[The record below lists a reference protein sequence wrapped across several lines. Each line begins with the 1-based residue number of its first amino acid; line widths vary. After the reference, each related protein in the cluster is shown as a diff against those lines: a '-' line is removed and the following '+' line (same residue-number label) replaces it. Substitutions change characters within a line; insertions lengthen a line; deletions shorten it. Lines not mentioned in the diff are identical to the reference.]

1 MTTVRLRQ
9 LKTQPRRRGS
19 FYAASLL
26 VVALAGTLS
35 CGGDGSTAPTPP
47 PPPPPPPPPAPP
59 TAVGSIPD
67 QALEEGESVT
77 IDASTYFRDPNGDAL
92 SYAAESSSGNVA
104 EVATA
109 GANVTVTATG
119 PGTATATVTASDPGG
134 LSANQSFGVVVS
146 GSVEDDFDSPA
157 SLNDWESENAEV
169 TVADGVLNLT
179 NRTEGRLGIAERRE
193 MPAVNEWTIQARMGR
208 TTRRASP
215 GVVSLTGHG
224 RFTAVRL
231 VLRTLDDE
239 DRDRARDETSAAAS
253 RNYEFAVFDGAA
265 GEWLLVTNLSGA
277 SESVLEDPGEFT
289 DLALGHESGDFVAYA
304 GEAGAAE
311 ELFRFDLVT
320 SEVDGV
326 NLGEIVS
333 DVTGLWL
340 VNQGLPG
347 LTAQHDRV
355 NITGTGSDATA
366 PDGAVIADAP
376 DAATRN
382 VTVAGPDG
390 DRAAL
395 EALYRATDGPNWV
408 DNTNWLSDA
417 PLGDWYGVTV
427 NAGGRVTRVE
437 LASRWDPDAGGW
449 VPHGLSGPI
458 PPEFGNLDELTY
470 LRLRGNNLS
479 GTIPEEILRLINLDT
494 LSLGDNN
501 LSGPIPPA
509 LGNLTALESLS
520 LAANELTGP
529 IPPQLGNL
537 PHLEMLTLA
546 WNNLSGPIPPEL
558 GRLTTLRERL
568 DLNHNALSGP
578 IPPELGQLATVQH
591 LSLRDNDLTGPIP
604 PALGNLTSLRWLF
617 LSNNSLTDPIPP
629 EFGGLAALEW
639 LYLDGNGLTDRIPSE
654 LGNLASLSNLR
665 LSHNDFSG
673 ELPESFL
680 GLSLNSFW
688 WNDNAEL
695 CAPDTGVFQTWFD
708 AIEDHVPGPFCSDAG
723 TDRAV
728 LVALYDATDGPNWV
742 DNRNW
747 LSDAPLGDWYG
758 VTVND
763 EGRVTRLELGGG
775 WDSDAEEW
783 VRHGLA
789 GPIPPEIGKLARLE
803 QLELVLN
810 ELTGSI
816 PSEIGDLASLEYLRL
831 GANALTGS
839 IPPELGDLASL
850 GYLNLHANGLTGPI
864 PPELGRLS
872 NLRTLHLGSND
883 LTGSIPP
890 ELGSIQGLELLALG
904 GNDLTGDIPAEISN
918 SHNLEA
924 LGLSQ
929 NDLTGEIPPGLG
941 SLPSL
946 RVLLLA
952 ENNLT
957 GTIPPEFGNLASLEV
972 LRLGTNDLTG
982 TIPRELGQLSRL
994 TELRLSENSLSGSIP
1009 PELGDLASLA
1019 RLGLAANDFSGQ
1031 LPASFLG
1038 LSLDLFWW
1046 QGNAGLCAPDT
1057 EAFRAWLAGI
1067 GEHQPGPFCSGGGGT
1082 P

>member
-1 MTTVRLRQ
+1 MTTARMRQ
-9 LKTQPRRRGS
+9 PKTQPRRRGGL
-19 FYAASLL
+19 YAASLL
-26 VVALAGTLS
+26 VALLAGTLS

-104 EVATA
+104 EVTTA

-157 SLNDWESENAEV
+157 SLNDWEGENAEV
-169 TVADGVLNLT
+169 TVADGVLNVT

-277 SESVLEDPGEFT
+277 SESVLEEPGEFT
-289 DLALGHESGDFVAYA
+289 DLALGHENGDFVAYA
-304 GEAGAAE
+304 GEAGAVE
-311 ELFRFDLVT
+311 ELFRYDMAT
-320 SEVDGV
+320 SKVDGV
-326 NLGEIVS
+326 GLGEIVS

-355 NITGTGSDATA
+355 NVTGTGSDATP
-366 PDGAVIADAP
+366 PDAAGIAAAP

-382 VTVAGPDG
+382 VTFTGP

-408 DNTNWLSDA
+408 NSDNWLTDA

-427 NAGGRVTRVE
+427 NARGRVTR
-437 LASRWDPDAGGW
+437 
-449 VPHGLSGPI
+449 I
-458 PPEFGNLDELTY
+458 
-470 LRLRGNNLS
+470 
-479 GTIPEEILRLINLDT
+479 
-494 LSLGDNN
+494 
-501 LSGPIPPA
+501 
-509 LGNLTALESLS
+509 
-520 LAANELTGP
+520 
-529 IPPQLGNL
+529 
-537 PHLEMLTLA
+537 
-546 WNNLSGPIPPEL
+546 
-558 GRLTTLRERL
+558 
-568 DLNHNALSGP
+568 
-578 IPPELGQLATVQH
+578 
-591 LSLRDNDLTGPIP
+591 
-604 PALGNLTSLRWLF
+604 
-617 LSNNSLTDPIPP
+617 
-629 EFGGLAALEW
+629 
-639 LYLDGNGLTDRIPSE
+639 
-654 LGNLASLSNLR
+654 
-665 LSHNDFSG
+665 
-673 ELPESFL
+673 
-680 GLSLNSFW
+680 
-688 WNDNAEL
+688 
-695 CAPDTGVFQTWFD
+695 
-708 AIEDHVPGPFCSDAG
+708 
-723 TDRAV
+723 
-728 LVALYDATDGPNWV
+728 
-742 DNRNW
+742 
-747 LSDAPLGDWYG
+747 
-758 VTVND
+758 
-763 EGRVTRLELGGG
+763 ELGGW
-775 WDSDAEEW
+775 WDSDAGEW

-789 GPIPPEIGKLARLE
+789 GPIPPEIGKLARLQ

-810 ELTGSI
+810 ELTGPI
-816 PSEIGDLASLEYLRL
+816 PPEIGDLASLEYLRL
-831 GANALTGS
+831 GLNALTGS

-850 GYLNLHANGLTGPI
+850 EYLNLYENDLTGPV
-864 PPELGRLS
+864 PAELGRLS

-890 ELGSIQGLELLALG
+890 ELGSIHGLELLALG
-904 GNDLTGDIPAEISN
+904 GNDLTGEIPAEIGN
-918 SHNLEA
+918 SHSLAA

-957 GTIPPEFGNLASLEV
+957 GTIPPEFGNLTSLE
-972 LRLGTNDLTG
+972 RLWLATNDLTG
-982 TIPRELGQLSRL
+982 PIPRELGELSRL
-994 TELRLSENSLSGSIP
+994 RELRLSENGLSGSIP
-1009 PELGDLASLA
+1009 PELGDLASLE

-1057 EAFRAWLAGI
+1057 EAFRAWLAAI
-1067 GEHQPGPFCSGGGGT
+1067 SEHQPGPFCSGGGDT